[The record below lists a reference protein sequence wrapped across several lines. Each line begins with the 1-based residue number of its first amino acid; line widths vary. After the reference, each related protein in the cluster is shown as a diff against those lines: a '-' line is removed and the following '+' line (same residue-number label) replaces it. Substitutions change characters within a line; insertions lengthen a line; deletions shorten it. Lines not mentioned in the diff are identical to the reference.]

1 MSVKNQ
7 LSALIFDVDGTLA
20 DTESVHLQAFNQA
33 FAQAGIDWHWSEEN
47 YLKLLAVSGGKE
59 RIMQHWR
66 EVDEKF
72 ILNEDAIKFI
82 DYIHAL
88 KTKAYED
95 LMQSGVLPLR
105 SGILRIIREAQ
116 AKNWVLAI
124 ATTTTPANIDVLLR
138 PHLGANWKQVFR
150 FIGDAETAPFKK
162 PNPQVY
168 LQVLNAIALEPTQCL
183 AFEDSYNGL
192 TAALSAGI
200 PTLITPTAFTAGQDF
215 SGAVEVVSGLGD
227 FGQVL
232 PQRIR
237 PESSDTIDVVDLPVL
252 QFWHR
257 RYIDQL
263 F

>member
-1 MSVKNQ
+1 MPIKNQ

-20 DTESVHLQAFNQA
+20 DTESVHLQAFNHA
-33 FAQAGIDWHWSEEN
+33 FAQAGIDWHWDEEN

-59 RIMQHWR
+59 RIMHYWR
-66 EVDEKF
+66 EVDKDF
-72 ILNEDAIKFI
+72 VMNEDKIKFI
-82 DYIHAL
+82 NRIHAL

-95 LMQSGVLPLR
+95 LVQSGALPLR

-116 AKNWVLAI
+116 AHNLALAI

-168 LQVLNAIALEPTQCL
+168 LQVLDVLALEPTQCL

-200 PTLITPTAFTAGQDF
+200 PTLITPTVFTAGQDF
-215 SGAVEVVSGLGD
+215 SGAVEVVSSLGD
-227 FGQVL
+227 FGQAL

-237 PESSDTIDVVDLPVL
+237 PESHDTIDVVDLPVL
-252 QFWHR
+252 QFWHQ
-257 RYIDQL
+257 RYINQ
-263 F
+263 FF